1 MSGTSSATASRT
13 LQFAVEKSIVSKV
26 KRMEVLAFEQPAST
40 STLQHAI
47 AENRAPLL
55 GRTVEC
61 SYLKYVCCVCCS
73 VIS

>member
-13 LQFAVEKSIVSKV
+13 LQFAVEKSMVSKV
-26 KRMEVLAFEQPAST
+26 KRMEVLAFEQPASA

-47 AENRAPLL
+47 AENRAPL

-61 SYLKYVCCVCCS
+61 SCLKYVCCVCCS